1 MSQNIL
7 KNKSSQIDLSV
18 YIKSFLLLM
27 KPRVMSLVLFTAM
40 VGLLVAP
47 VTVSFT
53 TASLSLLAVAI
64 GSGAAGALN
73 MWYESDVDA
82 LMSRTCLRP
91 IPTGKIKRDQAL
103 LFGIIL
109 SFISIVMLYLSSN
122 LISAIL
128 LAATISFYFFIYTIW
143 LKRKTAQNIVIGG
156 AAGALPPVIGWAV
169 AMNNISLEP
178 IVMFLIIFIWTPS
191 HFWALS
197 LYKFK
202 DYKKAKIPMLPITA
216 GIEKTK
222 LNILVYAFLMLPVV
236 IAPFFIGFGSVIYL
250 VLSLGMTT
258 YYIRLCYLLFKTKA
272 VSKSNLIAR
281 KVFVY
286 SIFYL
291 FFLFLL
297 ILFDNLFKLNEIM
310 SFF

>member
-73 MWYESDVDA
+73 MWYESDLDA

-91 IPTGKIKRDQAL
+91 IPTGKIRREQAL

-122 LISAIL
+122 LISAL
-128 LAATISFYFFIYTIW
+128 LLVATISFYFFIYTIW

-169 AMNNISLEP
+169 AMNNVSIEP
-178 IVMFLIIFIWTPS
+178 VVMFLIIFIWTPS

-222 LNILVYAFLMLPVV
+222 LNILIYAILMLPVV
-236 IAPFFIGFGSVIYL
+236 IAPFFIGFGSIIYL
-250 VLSLGMTT
+250 ALSLGMTI
-258 YYIRLCYLLFKTKA
+258 YYIKLCYLLFKTKT

-291 FFLFLL
+291 FLLFLL

-310 SFF
+310 SIF